1 MTCPFFFVIIF
12 HRKTSV
18 RGTRTTR
25 WERGIIMIQCA
36 GVCTTQEFVTLNL
49 SITYAECHSPHMFCF
64 TWNMVLTFLPMF
76 HVKHILYVVLT
87 IMVNGGETWI

>member
-12 HRKTSV
+12 HVKTSV

-64 TWNMVLTFLPMF
+64 
-76 HVKHILYVVLT
+76 HVEHGSHLSSNVPRETYIICCANYN
-87 IMVNGGETWI
+87 NG